1 MDVVL
6 GVSMAPEAVRM
17 VLIEGEAA
25 GGVTVDQNGFD
36 VAGDETPVAAAN
48 HVVAAILGTRDSAAQ
63 GGYRLKSSG
72 VSWTDPI
79 KAAALRDTLAARKIE
94 NVMLVSAVMA
104 AAALAQAMGSAT
116 NWARTALLLVESSS
130 ATLAVVDTSDGTVTD
145 VHKHPLP
152 GSDDAAL
159 AKLTAMVSDAESMS
173 ARPDGVFLVG
183 SEVDIPSIM
192 PTLEAAT
199 ALSVT
204 TPEEPEMALARG
216 ASLAAANARLGA
228 PRTVAMPAAHTA
240 SVAAVELAYSAEDDP
255 ASDALADAPSRR
267 RRSRKSVLTIA
278 AVSTVFVGGI
288 VALALALV
296 FGIRPH
302 TDQPPDVSTNVVAP
316 QNPDAGPT
324 GPLPPP
330 AAPEPPSQAP
340 ASPPPQAPASPSQP
354 SPRSDDHQHWDDW
367 LHRHLGTAIPGIPSP

>member
-25 GGVTVDQNGFD
+25 AGVTVDQDGFA
-36 VAGDETPVAAAN
+36 VAGHSTPGAAAD

-79 KAAALRDTLAARKIE
+79 KAAALRDALGARRVD

-104 AAALAQAMGSAT
+104 AAALAQALGSAT
-116 NWARTALLLVESSS
+116 NWARTALLLVEPAS
-130 ATLAVVDTSDGTVTD
+130 ATLAMVDTSNGAVSD
-145 VHKHPLP
+145 VRRHPLP
-152 GSDDAAL
+152 GGDHAAL
-159 AKLTAMVSDAESMS
+159 AKLAAMVSGAESMT

-183 SEVDIPSIM
+183 SEVDTPSIM

-216 ASLAAANARLGA
+216 ASLAAANAQLGA
-228 PRTVAMPAAHTA
+228 PRTVEMPSTRTAAG
-240 SVAAVELAYSAEDDP
+240 ELAYSAEP
-255 ASDALADAPSRR
+255 HDAPSSEHRLAPAPSAE

-278 AVSTVFVGGI
+278 GVATVFVSGV
-288 VALALALV
+288 VALALALT
-296 FGIRPH
+296 FRGGPH
-302 TDQPPDVSTNVVAP
+302 ADRQPDVSTNVVAP
-316 QNPDAGPT
+316 ENPPPPNAGPP
-324 GPLPPP
+324 GPP
-330 AAPEPPSQAP
+330 P
-340 ASPPPQAPASPSQP
+340 ASPPPAPETVAPQP
-354 SPRSDDHQHWDDW
+354 APVPPQHSGDHQRWDDW
-367 LHRHLGTAIPGIPSP
+367 LHRHLGPEIPIP

>member
-6 GVSMAPEAVRM
+6 GVSMAPETVRM

-25 GGVTVDQNGFD
+25 GGVTVDQDGFA
-36 VAGDETPVAAAN
+36 VAGDETPIAAAN
-48 HVVAAILGTRDSAAQ
+48 HVVAAILGTRDSAIQ

-79 KAAALRDTLAARKIE
+79 KAAALRDALAARKIE

-116 NWARTALLLVESSS
+116 NWARTALLLVEPAS

-145 VHKHPLP
+145 LHRHPLP

-159 AKLTAMVSDAESMS
+159 AKLTAMVSGAESMR

-183 SEVDIPSIM
+183 SEVDIPSIK

-204 TPEEPEMALARG
+204 TPEEPDMALARG
-216 ASLAAANARLGA
+216 ASLAAANANLGA
-228 PRTVAMPAAHTA
+228 PRTVSMPAARTSA
-240 SVAAVELAYSAEDDP
+240 AAAVELAYSAEDDP
-255 ASDALADAPSRR
+255 DSDAHRLTDAPSRR
-267 RRSRKSVLTIA
+267 PPSRKSVLTIA
-278 AVSTVFVGGI
+278 VATMVFIAGI
-288 VALALALV
+288 LALALALA
-296 FGIRPH
+296 FGIRPDA
-302 TDQPPDVSTNVVAP
+302 DQRPDVSTNVVAP
-316 QNPDAGPT
+316 QNPDAGPP
-324 GPLPPP
+324 GPAPP
-330 AAPEPPSQAP
+330 AEAP
-340 ASPPPQAPASPSQP
+340 AAPPQAPPPSPQP
-354 SPRSDDHQHWDDW
+354 SPHSGDHQHWEDW
-367 LHRHLGTAIPGIPSP
+367 LHRHLGTQIPSP